1 MSPVGFEYETVAI
14 GSRDQNAAQQ
24 CISFTVILSDIGM
37 PDEDGFAFMR
47 KIRERERRDGAR
59 TPAAAF
65 TAFAR
70 TDDRNRVLRAGYQ
83 MHLAKP
89 VEPVEL
95 ATAVASLAE
104 SRSK

>member
-1 MSPVGFEYETVAI
+1 
-14 GSRDQNAAQQ
+14 
-24 CISFTVILSDIGM
+24 M
-37 PDEDGFAFMR
+37 PEEDGFAFIR
-47 KIRERERRDGAR
+47 KIREAELRNGER

-70 TDDRNRVLRAGYQ
+70 TDDRIRALRAGYQ

-95 ATAVASLAE
+95 ATAVASLAQ
-104 SRSK
+104 SRSRY